1 MNSVNLIGRPTKD
14 LTLQFTNGNATPVV
28 RFTLAVRRDF
38 KDKQSGNYEA
48 DFLRCVAWGN
58 QAKFL
63 TDHVVK
69 GQQVAVSGRL
79 TARSYDDQQT
89 GQTVYVTEVQVREVT
104 LVEWKETT
112 ATNATVTNQAPTK
125 QLGEAVAATPEP
137 LDELSDNLG
146 PTPDAFGYTQPFEAP
161 NGGMQR

>member
-1 MNSVNLIGRPTKD
+1 M
-14 LTLQFTNGNATPVV
+14 
-28 RFTLAVRRDF
+28 
-38 KDKQSGNYEA
+38 
-48 DFLRCVAWGN
+48 AWGN

-137 LDELSDNLG
+137 LDELPDNLG
-146 PTPDAFGYTQPFEAP
+146 PTSDAFGYTQPFEAP